1 MSPMMNQA
9 RGVRAWKL
17 SGIPLF
23 CIAIVAWATVC
34 IPASAQPGRGVSTDI
49 SYHVSRGGLA
59 NCARVFTRTK
69 AGRVAFLGGSITE
82 NPGWRDSVSAYLR
95 QRFPG
100 TSFEFI
106 AAGIASTGSTPG
118 AFRLQRDVLGK
129 GKVDLLFE
137 EAAVND
143 ATNGFPPEEQIRG
156 MEGIVRHARLAN
168 PAMDIVVMCFVD
180 PEKMA
185 SYRKGIVP
193 AEIRMHDSVA
203 AHYDVPML
211 DLAREVTARI
221 DRGEFTWEGDFKD
234 LHPSPFGQELYYRSI
249 RRLLEACWHGIDLH
263 VPPAGYPL
271 PEPLDRDSYFHGDY
285 ADIRIASRGEGWSI
299 VECWRPQDGTE
310 TRKGFVDVPVLE
322 ALNPGAELTVPF
334 AGNAVGICVAAGKD
348 AGVIEFAVDGGA
360 FRKQNLFTPWSAGL
374 HLPWYYVLESA
385 LPQGSHVLR
394 LRISADRD
402 PRSTGHACR
411 IVHILV
417 N

>member
-1 MSPMMNQA
+1 MADA
-9 RGVRAWKL
+9 RPPVVLEG
-17 SGIPLF
+17 GIPYH
-23 CIAIVAWATVC
+23 TV
-34 IPASAQPGRGVSTDI
+34 
-49 SYHVSRGGLA
+49 RGGLA
-59 NCARVFTRTK
+59 NSARVFTRSKT
-69 AGRVAFLGGSITE
+69 GRVAFLGGSITE
-82 NPGWRDSVSAYLR
+82 NPGWRDSVCAHLR

-129 GKVDLLFE
+129 GKVDLLFV

-143 ATNGFPPEEQIRG
+143 ATNGFPPQEQIRG
-156 MEGIVRHARLAN
+156 MEGIVRHARRAN

-185 SYRKGIVP
+185 AYRKGIVP
-193 AEIRMHDSVA
+193 SEIRMHDSVA

-234 LHPSPFGQELYYRSI
+234 LHPSPFGQNVYYRSI
-249 RRLLEACWHGIDLH
+249 RRLLDACWHGIDLR

-271 PEPLDRDSYFHGDY
+271 PEPLDRYSYFRGDY
-285 ADIRIASRGEGWSI
+285 ADIHIASRGEGWSI
-299 VECWRPQDGTE
+299 VEYWRPQDSSE

-322 ALNPGAELTVPF
+322 ALKPGAELNVPF
-334 AGNAVGICVAAGKD
+334 TGNAVGICVAAGKD
-348 AGVIEFAVDGGA
+348 AGVIEYAVDGGA
-360 FRKQNLFTPWSAGL
+360 FRKQNLFTQWSAWL
-374 HLPWYYVLESA
+374 HLPWYYVLERA
-385 LPQGSHVLR
+385 LPEGSHVLR
-394 LRISADRD
+394 LRVSTDRD

-411 IVHILV
+411 IVHFLV